1 MKKIILILAV
11 GFALLANADYIYW
24 MVDNP
29 ASGTDITGAPTSF
42 SDWAY
47 AVLTVQDSSAIYV
60 NSTYAEASSAAASVG
75 GTLTGAQASRL
86 SSYDAYAYANVGS
99 INPDKYFL
107 IELFA
112 GDGTWMAGYS
122 ESAKSSAIAQY
133 IFSDNSMS
141 VMPAQGFGQGA
152 TYAVPEPTSGLL
164 FLIGGV
170 LLGLKRRR
178 QQV

>member
-1 MKKIILILAV
+1 MKKIISILAV
-11 GFALLANADYIYW
+11 GLALLANADYIYW

-29 ASGTDITGAPTSF
+29 ANGKDISGSPVDGGFHWSTAVLSIQDDGRLVSGITATSF
-42 SDWAY
+42 EGAT
-47 AVLTVQDSSAIYV
+47 ATLSSTA
-60 NSTYAEASSAAASVG
+60 AE
-75 GTLTGAQASRL
+75 RL
-86 SSYDAYAYANVGS
+86 ASYDAYATANIGS
-99 INPDKYFL
+99 DYSGKNFL

-112 GDGTWMAGYS
+112 SDGTWMAGYS
-122 ESAKSSAIAQY
+122 ASAANSAIAKY

-164 FLIGGV
+164 FLIGGM